1 MGIAKDRELDCY
13 TEAEAAKMIGI
24 SISRLHML
32 LDEHIFNDGTTRPA
46 DLQLRSSDIVLIAF
60 WNRSTE
66 NPKVLRMPRR
76 S

>member
-1 MGIAKDRELDCY
+1 MRIAKDRDIDSY
-13 TEAEAAKMIGI
+13 TEAEAAEMIGI

-32 LDEHIFNDGTTRPA
+32 LDEHIFNDGSARPP
-46 DLQLRSSDIVLIAF
+46 DLHLRSSDIVLIAF

>member
-1 MGIAKDRELDCY
+1 MRIAKDREIDCY
-13 TEAEAAKMIGI
+13 TEAEAADFLGI

-32 LDEHIFNDGTTRPA
+32 LDDHIFNDGSARPSG
-46 DLQLRSSDIVLIAF
+46 LQLRASDIVLLEF

-76 S
+76 K

>member
-1 MGIAKDRELDCY
+1 MRIAKDREIDCY
-13 TEAEAAKMIGI
+13 TEAEAAQMLGI
-24 SISRLHML
+24 SIIRLHKL
-32 LDEHIFNDGTTRPA
+32 LDEYIFNDGSTRPP
-46 DLQLRSSDIVLIAF
+46 DLQLRSSDIVLLAF